1 MIKHKNNLKRRMVF
15 FSIFTL
21 AILFFAMSATFVL
34 AQAPKPIVISEDEE
48 PLLDRM
54 ERTISLDV
62 RDMNIVDIVKF
73 LALKGDFN
81 VVISPSVDGRATVL
95 LKQVSIK
102 DALDIVIIA
111 NKLAY
116 KIEKNIV
123 QIMSSGEFETLYGRS
138 FGDKREVAIV
148 HLNYSKP
155 TYVLAALDS
164 IRSNIG
170 KIIIDED
177 TGSVVIIDTPE
188 AISQMKV
195 SIEKMEKPLETFVY
209 SLQYARA
216 DVVAEKLKARID
228 AKAVGAITSD
238 DRSNKLIVR
247 VFPGRLKE
255 IKDLIKDLDTPT
267 KEVLVTA
274 RILQVVLK
282 PKYDMGIDWQADFR
296 NSKDDQI
303 KKISFKNTYLNE
315 DGMSTND
322 KLYSQFGQVAFGDF
336 TQDSFEFAIR
346 SLEQVS
352 DAKILSNPQ
361 ILVTN
366 NQEARIHV
374 GDTVPYIISTTAGT
388 GDNAITSEDVRFV
401 DVGLKLNVIPNIN
414 DDGYVTMK
422 LRPEISTVVGTVESQ
437 ASGGIPQVNKTE
449 VETTVMVKDGNTI
462 VMGGLKK
469 DNKSHTKKGF
479 PVLMNLPVVG
489 SLFGRTSDDF
499 EQTEIVILITPHIV
513 TGNNTDFKKI
523 HGQIKPYKEY
533 TTK

>member
-1 MIKHKNNLKRRMVF
+1 
-15 FSIFTL
+15 
-21 AILFFAMSATFVL
+21 
-34 AQAPKPIVISEDEE
+34 
-48 PLLDRM
+48 
-54 ERTISLDV
+54 
-62 RDMNIVDIVKF
+62 
-73 LALKGDFN
+73 
-81 VVISPSVDGRATVL
+81 
-95 LKQVSIK
+95 
-102 DALDIVIIA
+102 
-111 NKLAY
+111 
-116 KIEKNIV
+116 
-123 QIMSSGEFETLYGRS
+123 
-138 FGDKREVAIV
+138 
-148 HLNYSKP
+148 
-155 TYVLAALDS
+155 
-164 IRSNIG
+164 
-170 KIIIDED
+170 
-177 TGSVVIIDTPE
+177 
-188 AISQMKV
+188 
-195 SIEKMEKPLETFVY
+195 MEKPLETFVY